1 MIYGVIIGTILA
13 IVVIIALVSVLPMCF
28 MHPLPS
34 GKIEGTCI
42 TVIKNRINNM
52 FFITAGDEW
61 IVIDAGSDA
70 DAIMQEM
77 QRLLIDAQ
85 KVKYVF
91 LTHTD
96 YDHVAA
102 IPLFPNAAIYM
113 NQQEEQ
119 MIDGST
125 NRQFLK
131 KNKLPQPDNANLVT
145 WMADRE
151 TIDCNGL
158 KVQMI
163 SAPGHTKGSAM
174 YAVDEKYLFSGDTFK
189 AENGNMLIHPYTMD
203 KGQATKTIQHIK
215 SELGKYEKIFTA
227 HYGSL

>member
-13 IVVIIALVSVLPMCF
+13 IVIIVALVSVLPMYF
-28 MHPLPS
+28 MKPLPS
-34 GKIEGTCI
+34 GKIEGTYI
-42 TVIKNRINNM
+42 TAIKNRINNM
-52 FFITAGDEW
+52 FFISAGDEW

-70 DAIMQEM
+70 NAVMQEM
-77 QRLLIDAQ
+77 QRLSIDAQ

-102 IPLFPNAAIYM
+102 IPLLINATIYM
-113 NQQEEQ
+113 NKQEEQ

-151 TIDCNGL
+151 TIECNEH
-158 KVQMI
+158 KVQII

-174 YAVDEKYLFSGDTFK
+174 YAVDEKYLFTGDAFR
-189 AENGNMLIHPYTMD
+189 AVNGNILIHPYTMD
-203 KGQATKTIQHIK
+203 KVQAQKTIKNIK
-215 SELGKYEKIFTA
+215 GELGRYEKVLTA
-227 HYGSL
+227 HYGIL